1 MRGIPAST
9 IGAAMVQELR
19 DLMSWG
25 DCSSKQIPSKPIS
38 DRCLPGDGASNTE
51 TDKQKEAVAGL
62 GNSTVD
68 QSVGFREI
76 MADLQQTWA
85 LIFVMLLFA
94 SLFSIVWVFLMRYIG
109 GKLVWVLFL
118 QIIIFANFV
127 LYKSLYNSQVNYK

>member
-1 MRGIPAST
+1 MQGGNPLSPAPT
-9 IGAAMVQELR
+9 RGAAMVQELSN
-19 DLMSWG
+19 LMSWG

-38 DRCLPGDGASNTE
+38 DRCLPGDGASNTG
-51 TDKQKEAVAGL
+51 TDEQKEAVANL

-94 SLFSIVWVFLMRYIG
+94 SFFSILWVLLMRYIG
-109 GKLVWVLFL
+109 GKLVWVYIFSNFYFISHLYDISY
-118 QIIIFANFV
+118 II
-127 LYKSLYNSQVNYK
+127 